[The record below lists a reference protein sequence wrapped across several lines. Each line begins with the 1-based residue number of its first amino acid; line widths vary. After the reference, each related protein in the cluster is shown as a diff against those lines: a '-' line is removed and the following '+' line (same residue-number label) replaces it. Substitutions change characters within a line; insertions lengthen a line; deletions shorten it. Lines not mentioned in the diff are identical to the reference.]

1 MRLIDISTGI
11 RRLAFGSVESVPILE
26 ANKNYIGGGF
36 MLNLHH
42 RFRPR
47 EEEVASKVIDGEAI
61 IINLANGVY
70 YSMDKVGA
78 LVWDRL
84 QAGHTL
90 DDVILAVT
98 GAYAVSREQA
108 ESNVHELVQ
117 ELLQENLVIASEN
130 GGAAPAQ
137 TAPVQEKLPYESPKL
152 NIYRDMGDLLALDP
166 PVPGLGDTPW
176 KEPEESSK

>member
-1 MRLIDISTGI
+1 
-11 RRLAFGSVESVPILE
+11 
-26 ANKNYIGGGF
+26 
-36 MLNLHH
+36 MLSLQSH
-42 RFRPR
+42 FRPR

-78 LVWDRL
+78 LVWDLL

-90 DDVILAVT
+90 EEVIVGVT
-98 GAYAVSREQA
+98 GRYDVAREQA
-108 ESNVHELVQ
+108 EANVRDLVQELVQ
-117 ELLQENLVIASEN
+117 ENLVVSIEN
-130 GGAAPAQ
+130 GAAVPAQ
-137 TAPVQEKLPYESPKL
+137 PMEHQDRVPYEIPKL

-176 KEPEESSK
+176 KEPEEPSK

>member
-1 MRLIDISTGI
+1 VP
-11 RRLAFGSVESVPILE
+11 FGYPRKSEFKI
-26 ANKNYIGGGF
+26 NIQGGFF
-36 MLNLHH
+36 MLNLHNC
-42 RFRPR
+42 FRPR
-47 EEEVASKVIDGEAI
+47 EEEVAAKVIDGEAI

-90 DDVILAVT
+90 DDAIVAVT
-98 GAYAVSREQA
+98 RAYDVSRDQA
-108 ESNVHELVQ
+108 ESNVRELVQ
-117 ELLQENLVIASEN
+117 ELVQENLVITSEN
-130 GGAAPAQ
+130 GKHSPAEA
-137 TAPVQEKLPYESPKL
+137 TTDHRDKLPYELPKL

>member
-1 MRLIDISTGI
+1 
-11 RRLAFGSVESVPILE
+11 
-26 ANKNYIGGGF
+26 
-36 MLNLHH
+36 MLNLNHC
-42 RFRPR
+42 FRPR

-78 LVWDRL
+78 LVLDRL
-84 QAGHTL
+84 QLGHTL
-90 DDVILAVT
+90 DDVITTVT
-98 GAYAVSREQA
+98 GSYDVAREQA
-108 ESNVHELVQ
+108 ESNVRDLVEELVQ
-117 ELLQENLVIASEN
+117 ENLVVSAEN
-130 GGAAPAQ
+130 GVAAPTE
-137 TAPVQEKLPYESPKL
+137 TAMEQQEKAPYDIPKL

>member
-1 MRLIDISTGI
+1 
-11 RRLAFGSVESVPILE
+11 
-26 ANKNYIGGGF
+26 

-42 RFRPR
+42 CFRPR

-84 QAGHTL
+84 QVGHTL
-90 DDVILAVT
+90 DDVITAVT
-98 GAYAVSREQA
+98 GSYDVAREQA
-108 ESNVHELVQ
+108 ESNVLDLVEELVQ
-117 ELLQENLVIASEN
+117 ENLVVSTEN
-130 GGAAPAQ
+130 GAAAPTGRAMEEQ
-137 TAPVQEKLPYESPKL
+137 ERAPYDIPKL

-166 PVPGLGDTPW
+166 PVPGLGETPW
-176 KEPEESSK
+176 KEPEDSSK

>member
-1 MRLIDISTGI
+1 
-11 RRLAFGSVESVPILE
+11 
-26 ANKNYIGGGF
+26 

-42 RFRPR
+42 CFRPR

-78 LVWDRL
+78 FVWDLL

-90 DDVILAVT
+90 EEVIAAVT
-98 GAYAVSREQA
+98 AQYDVSRSQA
-108 ESNVHELVQ
+108 ESNVQELVQ
-117 ELLQENLVIASEN
+117 ELVQENLIVTSES
-130 GGAAPAQ
+130 GKPA
-137 TAPVQEKLPYESPKL
+137 TAEAITDQPDKLPYELPKL

-176 KEPEESSK
+176 KEPEEPSKSTK